1 MEVLTYL
8 TFDGNCRQAME
19 FYRTCLGAELY
30 VMPFSEAPAE
40 LSQGVQNASDRVMH
54 ASLTKGTRLLMAS
67 DTMPG
72 SALQYGTNFSVC
84 VQCKSLRKSRY
95 FSRHS
100 AKKGKSPCRW
110 RIPSGALAS
119 ACSPINLAS
128 SGCSTSSFPRRVSR
142 LDIVANSSRVIAAVS
157 REPIPETSRAIPPR
171 KTDRRARVP
180 GRRAMRAPRVPRSH
194 SPESHL
200 RGSPDP

>member
-40 LSQGVQNASDRVMH
+40 MSKGVQNASDRVMH

-84 VQCKSLRKSRY
+84 VQCKSLEEIEILFTA
-95 FSRHS
+95 FSE
-100 AKKGKSPCRW
+100 KGKVTMPLEDTFW
-110 RIPSGALAS
+110 GARFGML
-119 ACSPINLAS
+119 
-128 SGCSTSSFPRRVSR
+128 
-142 LDIVANSSRVIAAVS
+142 
-157 REPIPETSRAIPPR
+157 
-171 KTDRRARVP
+171 TDQFGIQWMFNFELP
-180 GRRAMRAPRVPRSH
+180 K
-194 SPESHL
+194 ES
-200 RGSPDP
+200 